1 MAEGAVKRLVTHV
14 IGAALIIACAVA
26 QAQGV
31 RLKDIA
37 RVEGVRDNALTGYGI
52 VIGLS
57 GSGDSNKNRVT
68 VQSVANALSHFGV
81 NISPDDLS
89 TRNVAAVMVTATL
102 PAFAEPG
109 QKLDV
114 EVSSIGDAR
123 SLNGGTLLLTPLD
136 GPDGKLY
143 ALAQGAVSVGG
154 YVVDSFGSRDQ
165 RNHPTVGRVP
175 NGATV
180 ELEPASGLAG
190 DGRRIDV
197 VLYQPD
203 FITAERVVASLDRN
217 VPGAHAVA
225 DNAGKI
231 SVNFDT
237 VQANLVQAVAA
248 IESVPVSPDES
259 ARVVVN
265 ERTGTVVAG
274 GDVRIGAVT
283 ISQGDLRIQIQTDYL
298 VSQPEGGYFAPSP
311 SIATAV
317 VPESRIKVNDP
328 AVKQVTL
335 RDGTTVTELIAALRS
350 IRLTTRDIISILQ
363 SIKAAGALR
372 GELIIQ

>member
-1 MAEGAVKRLVTHV
+1 MKRR
-14 IGAALIIACAVA
+14 IACAAGLALIAACGMAHA
-26 QAQGV
+26 QDV

-37 RVEGVRDNALTGYGI
+37 RVQGVRDNALTGYGI

-57 GSGDSNKNRVT
+57 GSGDSAKNRVT
-68 VQSVANALSHFGV
+68 LQSVANTLSHFGI

-89 TRNVAAVMVTATL
+89 TRNVAAAMVTATL

-123 SLNGGTLLLTPLD
+123 SLNGGRLLLTPLN

-165 RNHPTVGRVP
+165 RNHPTAGRVP

-180 ELEPASGLAG
+180 ELEPQSVLAG
-190 DGRRIDV
+190 DGRRIEV

-203 FITAERVVASLDRN
+203 FITASRVVDSLDRN

-231 SVNFDT
+231 SVHFDSP
-237 VQANLVQAVAA
+237 QANLVRAIAM
-248 IESVPVSPDES
+248 IESVPVSPDQA

-283 ISQGDLRIQIQTDYL
+283 ISQGDLRIQIQTDYI
-298 VSQPEGGYFAPSP
+298 VSQPEGSYFAPSP

-317 VPESRIKVNDP
+317 VPQSRINVNDP
-328 AVKQVTL
+328 AIKQVTL

-350 IRLTTRDIISILQ
+350 IRLTTRDVISILQ